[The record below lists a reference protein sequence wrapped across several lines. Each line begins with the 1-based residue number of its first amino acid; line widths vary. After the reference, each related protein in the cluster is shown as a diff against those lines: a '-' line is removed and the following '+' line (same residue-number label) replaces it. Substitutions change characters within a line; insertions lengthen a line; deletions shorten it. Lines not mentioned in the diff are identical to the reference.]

1 MESFYIHN
9 KNQYLSLKKLIQTG
23 GRIQDGTRLALEY
36 GINDGQRYTVYTKDD
51 EDNNPYEPPFFYRLL
66 NDNEFIDI
74 KTRTHA
80 LHIEAIDECHSIK
93 DIRNTSHDE
102 MVRYYTNISERMQ
115 VYKNDSKPIFYCW
128 AHNLATWKNFVDFC
142 EKNGLGN
149 IINIID
155 TYPKCYRFDTDGIM
169 VNQSY
174 THDKE
179 FESRIRVYVNGV
191 VYDMGDMVLEIGGHY
206 GYVCVWHVARSAQYI
221 ITNHIPMDERHPNT
235 RMTHTHYYD
244 VKNIWINPDITQGYN
259 TLRYDNS
266 TKLIG
271 INKYM
276 VIPKYSSE
284 VNKTVLQKYLENV
297 DEISEYSDESTAESV
312 EPVESED
319 IDQIEN
325 NVTEKSN
332 VCKKH
337 SIMKC
342 GKCHAYG
349 ETSDIKE
356 YIRKIDSEEEK
367 NEYDKIKGRHMIGT
381 KYNERYADD
390 DYTDNYVYWYDIG
403 FSENLTNVDKT
414 IRIIHG
420 RT

>member
-1 MESFYIHN
+1 
-9 KNQYLSLKKLIQTG
+9 
-23 GRIQDGTRLALEY
+23 
-36 GINDGQRYTVYTKDD
+36 
-51 EDNNPYEPPFFYRLL
+51 
-66 NDNEFIDI
+66 
-74 KTRTHA
+74 
-80 LHIEAIDECHSIK
+80 
-93 DIRNTSHDE
+93 
-102 MVRYYTNISERMQ
+102 
-115 VYKNDSKPIFYCW
+115 
-128 AHNLATWKNFVDFC
+128 
-142 EKNGLGN
+142 
-149 IINIID
+149 
-155 TYPKCYRFDTDGIM
+155 
-169 VNQSY
+169 
-174 THDKE
+174 
-179 FESRIRVYVNGV
+179 
-191 VYDMGDMVLEIGGHY
+191 
-206 GYVCVWHVARSAQYI
+206 
-221 ITNHIPMDERHPNT
+221 MDERHPNT

-259 TLRYDNS
+259 TLRYDDS

-297 DEISEYSDESTAESV
+297 EEISEYSDESDES
-312 EPVESED
+312 VESED
-319 IDQIEN
+319 KDQIEN

-332 VCKKH
+332 VCKKY

-349 ETSDIKE
+349 ETS
-356 YIRKIDSEEEK
+356 DSEEEK

-381 KYNERYADD
+381 KYNERYAAD